1 MHNWLLPEYIED
13 VLPSQATLIEAH
25 RRALL
30 DLFKVHGY
38 QYVIPPMLEY
48 IESLT
53 TGAGH
58 DLDIATY
65 KVVDQLSGRLMG
77 VRADMTPQ
85 AARIDAHLLNETG
98 VTRLCYAGSVVKS
111 SPDGLAHSREPIQVG
126 AELYGHQG
134 VEGDIEVQRLMIQAL
149 KTIGIDSVKVD
160 LSHVDIF
167 GSLVATCAIADTLE
181 YDLQRALLRKD
192 KTEIALLTK
201 GLDSNIQQALIDLT
215 QLYGGVE
222 VLDQAA
228 SILPET
234 AEIKAALTRLAK
246 VHQAL
251 DGLGVETSF
260 DLSDLRGYHY
270 HSGMVFTAYADG
282 FKGPIA
288 LGGRY
293 NEVGKA
299 FGRARAATGFSIDL
313 RGLVT
318 SQHATNSMNAIWA
331 PAISEIKTSAQSS
344 LIEEMAKLRNEGNV
358 VIQQLGNETATQSQC
373 CKQLVFDGEQ
383 WQVSDF

>member
-13 VLPSQATLIEAH
+13 VLPSQAALIESH

-30 DLFKVHGY
+30 DLFKVYGY

-53 TGAGH
+53 TGAGR
-58 DLDIATY
+58 DLQIATY

-98 VTRLCYAGSVVKS
+98 VTRLCYAGSVVKT
-111 SPDGLAHSREPIQVG
+111 SPDGLAHSREPIQIG

-134 VEGDIEVQRLMIQAL
+134 VEGDIEVLRLMTQAL
-149 KTIGIDSVKVD
+149 KTVGVDSVKVD

-167 GSLVATCAIADTLE
+167 GSLVASCAIADTLE
-181 YDLQRALLRKD
+181 YDLYQALLKKD

-201 GLDSNIQQALIDLT
+201 GLDANIQQALIDLT

-222 VLDQAA
+222 VLEQAA
-228 SILPET
+228 TMLPET
-234 AEIKAALTRLAK
+234 PEIKAALSRLAK
-246 VHQAL
+246 VYAVL
-251 DGLGVETSF
+251 KDLGVQTSF

-270 HSGMVFTAYADG
+270 HSGMVFTAYAEG

-318 SQHATNSMNAIWA
+318 SQHSTKSVNAIWA
-331 PAISEIKTSAQSS
+331 PAISEVKTSIQTTLAEK
-344 LIEEMAKLRNEGNV
+344 ITKLRSQGAV

-373 CKQLVFDGEQ
+373 SQQLVFDGKQ